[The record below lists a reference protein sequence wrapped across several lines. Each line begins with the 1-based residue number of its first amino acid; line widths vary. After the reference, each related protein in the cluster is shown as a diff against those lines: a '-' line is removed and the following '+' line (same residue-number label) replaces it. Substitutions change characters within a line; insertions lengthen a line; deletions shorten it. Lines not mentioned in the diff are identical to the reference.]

1 MEKSLGPSN
10 LSVFNN
16 SNLEKLESFTCDA
29 CGEEFDQPLFAAVS
43 SNTTHDEYY
52 ACPRCLSKIECR
64 ERKKNVEADETKE
77 TEQLDQ
83 TQDTQNKPQ
92 EVKTE
97 ESTNC
102 KYQFGY
108 LNKSQKN
115 TPIPEECL
123 ICTKMIECRSH

>member
-1 MEKSLGPSN
+1 MEKSLDSSN
-10 LSVFNN
+10 LNVFNN
-16 SNLEKLESFTCDA
+16 SSLEMRESFTCHA
-29 CGEEFDQPLFAAVS
+29 CGEEFDQPLFAVAS

-52 ACPRCLSKIECR
+52 ACPRCLSKIEGK
-64 ERKKNVEADETKE
+64 EHQKKVEVYETEE

-97 ESTNC
+97 ETTNC

-123 ICTKMIECRSH
+123 TCTKMIDCRSH